1 MDKQSTLLE
10 VTNLTKDFG
19 NSKGI
24 FDVNF
29 SAGPGEIIG
38 FVGPNGAGK
47 STTINILTGLISADS
62 GNVEILN
69 TSVTPT
75 SAHQLMKQLGIMY
88 SESTLD
94 ESKTAAQVF
103 KDTERLIGKD
113 CSEAWQ
119 SIAKQFE
126 LDITKRIKKLSLGN
140 KKKVA
145 AIRALMHKPELIIM
159 DEPTSG
165 LDPIIKD
172 GFMNMLRSAANQGA
186 TVLLSSH
193 DLSEVQHI
201 CTRIIM
207 IKNGK
212 IIIDDTTSDILGKL
226 QRRFR
231 LIKPDKALV
240 DAITKQ
246 TGAEDVQTS
255 DDQLIIHT
263 SEYQKVIEIMEK
275 AKFYDYFIEQP
286 SLEDAF
292 KEKYV

>member
-1 MDKQSTLLE
+1 MDKKSALLE
-10 VTNLTKDFG
+10 IAGLTKDFG
-19 NSKGI
+19 NNKGI
-24 FDVNF
+24 FSVEF
-29 SAGPGEIIG
+29 SAAPGEIIG

-47 STTINILTGLISADS
+47 STTINILTGLIRADS
-62 GNVEILN
+62 GSVRILD

-75 SAHQLMKQLGIMY
+75 SAHRLMKQLGIMY

-94 ESKTAAQVF
+94 ESKTAEQVF
-103 KDTERLIGKD
+103 RNTEKLLSKD
-113 CSEAWQ
+113 CSKAWR
-119 SIAKQFE
+119 SMAKQFE
-126 LDITKRIKKLSLGN
+126 LDTTKRIKKLSLGN

-145 AIRALMHKPELIIM
+145 AIRALMHEPELIIM

-172 GFMNMLRSAANQGA
+172 GFMNLLRGAASEGA
-186 TVLLSSH
+186 AVLLSSH

-212 IIIDDTTSDILGKL
+212 IIIDDATSDILSKL

-231 LIKPDKALV
+231 LIKPDKTLV
-240 DAITKQ
+240 DAITKL
-246 TGAEDVQTS
+246 TDAEDIQTS